1 VAAQRTFD
9 DEDHRLRRRD
19 RACVFTGAV
28 IGASLGAFA
37 GVIVPLGGVVFALMG
52 AGALAGG
59 VVGKA
64 AAQRISATEWD
75 PLQDNRPYVGTNSP
89 DDDITR

>member
-9 DEDHRLRRRD
+9 DEDHRLKRRD

-28 IGASLGAFA
+28 IGASLGALTGMIA
-37 GVIVPLGGVVFALMG
+37 PLGGVFFALIG
-52 AGALAGG
+52 VGALAGG

-75 PLQDNRPYVGTNSP
+75 PLPDGRPYVGTNSP